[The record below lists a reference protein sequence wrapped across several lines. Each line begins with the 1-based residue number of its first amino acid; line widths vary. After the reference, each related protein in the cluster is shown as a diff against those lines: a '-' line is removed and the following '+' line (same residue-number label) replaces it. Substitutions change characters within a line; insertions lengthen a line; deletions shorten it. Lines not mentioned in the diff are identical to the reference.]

1 MRKCVKTNERM
12 DRIEAE
18 LACIKLDTVKMNV
31 HINFIEKAYSIV
43 RAPLNYIFNLNC
55 LQLQIE
61 MRCANCRHIIY
72 IYYMSYAPTINRRLV
87 SLKTMKRRSISDCN
101 NKLAFTLKAPLQIK
115 IGKKCHN
122 YTTNRAKTWLLR
134 NLKAKHV
141 NPDKIVPPKQLQSN
155 CWFNAM
161 FVTFFISDK
170 GRKFFHFFRQLMIEG
185 KQSDGT
191 TIPDSMKDAFAM
203 LNFAIES
210 ALTGNEYARVLNTN
224 KIIKQI
230 YKTITKTQGSV
241 TSIYNVDEAG
251 NPFTYYLTLMRYLHN
266 NTLDIVKLNPTSNW
280 QAEIREQP
288 HIIIFEIYDDQHIF
302 NPLNFT
308 INNANYVLDGS
319 IVRDTKQQHFCST
332 LTVEHKEYGFDGLSF
347 HRIQPFEWKAMINVD
362 APWGFKGSTDYDRT
376 PFQWNFQHAYQQLF
390 YYRT

>member
-1 MRKCVKTNERM
+1 
-12 DRIEAE
+12 
-18 LACIKLDTVKMNV
+18 
-31 HINFIEKAYSIV
+31 
-43 RAPLNYIFNLNC
+43 
-55 LQLQIE
+55 
-61 MRCANCRHIIY
+61 
-72 IYYMSYAPTINRRLV
+72 MSYAPTINRNLV
-87 SLKTMKRRSISDCN
+87 SLRSIKRRPISDCN
-101 NKLAFTLKAPLQIK
+101 NKLAFTLKVPLQIK

-122 YTTNRAKTWLLR
+122 YTTKRAKTWLLR

-141 NPDKIVPPKQLQSN
+141 NPEKIVPPKQLQSN

-191 TIPDSMKDAFAM
+191 PIPEPLKDAFAL

-230 YKTITKTQGSV
+230 YKTIMKYNPGSIY
-241 TSIYNVDEAG
+241 SIYNVNEAG
-251 NPFTYYLTLMRYLHN
+251 NPYSYYLTLMRYLHN
-266 NTLDIVKLNPTSNW
+266 NTLDIVKVNPTANW
-280 QAEIREQP
+280 QVHGQP
-288 HIIIFEIYDDQHIF
+288 HIIIFEIYDNQQLTK
-302 NPLNFT
+302 PLNFT
-308 INNANYVLDGS
+308 ANNANYVLDGS

-332 LTVEHKEYGFDGLSF
+332 LTVERKEYGFDGLSF

-362 APWGFKGSTDYDRT
+362 EPWGFRGSTDYDRT
-376 PFQWNFQHAYQQLF
+376 PFQWNYQRAYQLLF